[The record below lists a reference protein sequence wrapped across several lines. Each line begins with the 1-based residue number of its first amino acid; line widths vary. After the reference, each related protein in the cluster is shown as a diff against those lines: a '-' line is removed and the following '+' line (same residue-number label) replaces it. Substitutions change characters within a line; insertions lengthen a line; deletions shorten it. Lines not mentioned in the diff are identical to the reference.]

1 MKKSLVLAVSAL
13 SLVGALAGCGETKTT
28 SVATTSAATTSAVVT
43 TSAAPVVK
51 TAEIAGILDTNC
63 VEDVKLTA
71 ENGKVKSIVFNE
83 TPMFLSQAATLTDAD
98 ATVVGTGNYIDVSVT
113 SHGKTST
120 VHFAKYLKLDTV
132 VLTGTAYATTTNGE
146 SIQYATSDIPDYFT
160 YVNSSAA
167 NALAYYNAVNAGK
180 LSVVVDAKGTAPASE
195 VKTGTVTKYG
205 TYNKADTDNKYW
217 PAGVNGLGWKA
228 NIAKIEAAMV
238 GLDLSTAPTV
248 VAPVA
253 ANSTTSTAAVAGKV
267 NGVDTGAT
275 ITSFASYFDIAVKAW
290 ALLK

>member
-28 SVATTSAATTSAVVT
+28 SVATTSAA
-43 TSAAPVVK
+43 PVVK
-51 TAEIAGILDTNC
+51 TAEIAGVLDTNC

-71 ENGKVKSIVFNE
+71 ENGKVKSITFGE
-83 TPMFLSQAATLTDAD
+83 TPYFLCQAATVSDTDA
-98 ATVVGTGNYIDVSVT
+98 AVLGTGNYLDATVT
-113 SHGKTST
+113 GYGGKTST
-120 VHFAKYLKLDTV
+120 VHYAKYLKLDSV
-132 VLTGTAYATTTNGE
+132 VLTGTLYDAKTNGE
-146 SIQYATSDIPDYFT
+146 YVKYSTSGIADYFT
-160 YVNSSAA
+160 YVNTSSD
-167 NALAYYNAVNAGK
+167 NALAYFNAVNAGK
-180 LSVVVDAKGTAPASE
+180 LSIVVDAKGTAPASE
-195 VKTGTVTKYG
+195 VKTGTVNSYV

-253 ANSTTSTAAVAGKV
+253 ANSKTSTAAVAGKV